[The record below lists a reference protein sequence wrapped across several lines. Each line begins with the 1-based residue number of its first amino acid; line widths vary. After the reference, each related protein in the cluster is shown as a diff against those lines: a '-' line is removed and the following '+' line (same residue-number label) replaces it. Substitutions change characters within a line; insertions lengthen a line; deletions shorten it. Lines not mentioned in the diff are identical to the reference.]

1 MPVTRGAGNNGARN
15 RLSPDPPPEAQKAPF
30 PVLAVLVSVL
40 AGVMMALLLKL
51 PATTVAGLLPFCSS

>member
-1 MPVTRGAGNNGARN
+1 VPVARGTGNNGARN

-40 AGVMMALLLKL
+40 DGVMMALLLK
-51 PATTVAGLLPFCSS
+51 